1 MGQGGIFSPLWD
13 LFRIATVSI
22 PNGRVG
28 FTACVALSRGRV
40 GEERRKWTWNA
51 EESDGNCASIDTH
64 LIPMDND
71 KIGKTDNCFQKMDQ
85 LDKLSLKELID
96 LNAAVQSE
104 ITRRLLN
111 LGEENRR
118 CRSRLV
124 DDDVRSEEGFDDDSR
139 ESRRFRLQRSSDKA
153 EQEFGVDKHGKT
165 QGYRSFGERL

>member
-1 MGQGGIFSPLWD
+1 MCCTLKG
-13 LFRIATVSI
+13 TC
-22 PNGRVG
+22 GR
-28 FTACVALSRGRV
+28 R
-40 GEERRKWTWNA
+40 EEEWTWNA

>member
-1 MGQGGIFSPLWD
+1 
-13 LFRIATVSI
+13 
-22 PNGRVG
+22 
-28 FTACVALSRGRV
+28 
-40 GEERRKWTWNA
+40 
-51 EESDGNCASIDTH
+51 
-64 LIPMDND
+64 MDND

-139 ESRRFRLQRSSDKA
+139 ESRRFRLQRSSDKNS
-153 EQEFGVDKHGKT
+153 GWINTGKLKAT
-165 QGYRSFGERL
+165 VRLARDCDE

>member
-1 MGQGGIFSPLWD
+1 
-13 LFRIATVSI
+13 
-22 PNGRVG
+22 
-28 FTACVALSRGRV
+28 
-40 GEERRKWTWNA
+40 
-51 EESDGNCASIDTH
+51 
-64 LIPMDND
+64 MDND

-111 LGEENRR
+111 LGEETRR

-153 EQEFGVDKHGKT
+153 EQEFGVDKHGKA
-165 QGYRSFGERL
+165 QGYCSFGERL